1 MRTDMPDS
9 QFLEFVNL
17 NHPAMRRARR
27 LAARGRTKAAACE
40 AARAMFA
47 RPLRHPVRETEI
59 PALARIIKERWG
71 GQVEHLV
78 RLAENYL
85 LVDPPPSGLV
95 CGTNLE
101 EEHALYRSCGRP
113 WKRRGDSVHALA
125 RLYRLTGRR
134 RYLRA
139 AVRDM
144 RRIVAAMPALPDGEH
159 VGAFA
164 WHPHGDIGSHEPGH
178 IAEKVCHALPYLRA
192 DLSAD
197 EALLFAKALL
207 AMAEFNF
214 RTCRLDVPHNIT
226 LHMLAGS
233 LLVGLCFPVLKPA
246 GKWVRFIRRRLE
258 TEFAGRPFATPDGY
272 LGEGFSYQNV
282 NHNLMQ
288 VCLRYLLAA
297 GRKVSPQLI
306 QSCQRSFEFAAA
318 ITRTDGKYPLF
329 GDCHSHGSHEH
340 YIHAHEMLHYAA
352 AFFRRADFKAAA
364 GSPYGEEPMEYHA
377 WLMGLDGLAWWD
389 AAKVPPRSQR
399 QRRPHDMRA
408 SGFQFFG
415 LGRGLNAHSGMFAC
429 AATHNHAHRDFG
441 SIDLYGLG
449 RPLLTD
455 SSVTTYGED
464 SYRSERAHNAVVPVR
479 RSPLGPRLDRPD
491 HVKTV
496 FVVHESVIQAA
507 CMEHDLYETH
517 RIRRTVCLVNAGAFL
532 TSPHGSRT
540 ATRTGA
546 GTEWGAAADPGMQS
560 GDVPAFWLVVD
571 HVERSYPYPADAEPH
586 DFLETYFHFAA
597 PQTRL
602 GCHRDSLTCW
612 SRFDPAGA
620 VLLRYAPADV
630 AFKGRPQRVRL
641 DDYLRAYEDVT
652 SDANIQVT
660 AVTPKRRDYI
670 MDMRLFQGFTGEYHG
685 RVKRPAMA
693 YRWRGL
699 LPFDA
704 AYVLVPFRGVR
715 CQPYAKVAGRWT
727 GPGDLAVTV
736 QLPQGA
742 VRVQAK
748 GLSTSRPRFLVT
760 GQGRRFAEAAAWD
773 DPR

>member
-1 MRTDMPDS
+1 MRTEMPDS
-9 QFLEFVNL
+9 QFLDLVNL
-17 NHPAMRRARR
+17 NYSSMRRARQ
-27 LAARGRTKAAACE
+27 LAGRGRIKAAACE

-47 RPLRHPVRETEI
+47 RPLRHPVREAEI
-59 PALARIIKERWG
+59 PALARIIKRRWPA
-71 GQVEHLV
+71 QVDYLT

-85 LVDPPPSGLV
+85 LVEPARSGLV
-95 CGTNLE
+95 CGENLE
-101 EEHALYRSCGRP
+101 EEHALYRSCWRP
-113 WKRRGDSVHALA
+113 WKRRGDSLHTLA

-134 RYLRA
+134 KYLRV

-159 VGAFA
+159 VGAFN

-178 IAEKVCHALPYLRA
+178 VAEKVCHALPYLRA
-192 DLSAD
+192 DLSAE

-226 LHMLAGS
+226 LHMLAGC
-233 LLVGLCFPVLKPA
+233 LLVGLCLPALKPA
-246 GKWVRFIRRRLE
+246 RKWVRFIQRRLE
-258 TEFAGRPFATPDGY
+258 TDFAGRPFATPDGY
-272 LGEGFSYQNV
+272 MGEGFSYQNV
-282 NHNLMQ
+282 NQNLMQ

-297 GRKVSPQLI
+297 GRKVSPCLI
-306 QSCQRSFEFAAA
+306 KSCERSFEFAAA

-364 GSPYGEEPMEYHA
+364 GSPYGEDPMEYNL

-389 AAKVPPRSQR
+389 ATRVAPRSER
-399 QRRPHDMRA
+399 RLRPHDMRA

-415 LGRGLNAHSGMFAC
+415 LGRGLNGHSGMFAC

-455 SSVTTYGED
+455 SSVTSYGED
-464 SYRSERAHNAVVPVR
+464 SYRSERAHNTVVPVR

-491 HVKTV
+491 HVRAL
-496 FVVHESVIQAA
+496 FVVHEQTIQAA

-517 RIRRTVCLVNAGAFL
+517 RVRRTVCLVNAGAVL
-532 TSPHGSRT
+532 SPADRSRT
-540 ATRTGA
+540 AARSGA
-546 GTEWGAAADPGMQS
+546 GRDWGRDSEHGAGASAGRRS
-560 GDVPAFWLVVD
+560 GDMPAFWLVVD
-571 HVERSYPYPADAEPH
+571 HVERSYPYPADAEPQ

-597 PQTRL
+597 PQTQL
-602 GCHRDSLTCW
+602 GRDRTAMTCW
-612 SRFDPAGA
+612 SRFDPGGA
-620 VLLRYAPADV
+620 VLLRYAPADA
-630 AFKGRPQRVRL
+630 AFKGKPQRVRL
-641 DDYLRAYEDVT
+641 ADYLRAYEDVT

-660 AVTPKRRDYI
+660 AVPPKRRDYI
-670 MDMRLFQGFTGEYHG
+670 MDMRLFHGFTGDYHG

-715 CQPYAKVAGRWT
+715 SRPYAKVAGQWT
-727 GPGDLAVTV
+727 GTGDLAVTV
-736 QLPQGA
+736 HSPQGSI
-742 VRVQAK
+742 RVTTHGLQTAK
-748 GLSTSRPRFLVT
+748 PRFAVT
-760 GQGRRFAEAAAWD
+760 RQTAGG
-773 DPR
+773 